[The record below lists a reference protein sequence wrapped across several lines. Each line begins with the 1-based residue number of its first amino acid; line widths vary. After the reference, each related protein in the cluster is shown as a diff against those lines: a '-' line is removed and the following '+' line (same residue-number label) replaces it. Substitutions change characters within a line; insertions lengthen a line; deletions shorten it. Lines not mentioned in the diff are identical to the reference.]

1 MLRHPAVSH
10 PDFCAQTDAS
20 ETWGCAAVLAP
31 HWLLWQWP
39 QEWRSIGIMAKELV
53 PIVFTCIVW
62 NPCLSKHHI
71 NFHCDNANLIIAI
84 NKGSSKDKLV
94 MHLLRCLSFFVAHF
108 DIYITASYLPGAIN
122 VTANHLSRGRFNKAF
137 QVTPTC
143 TLSCRPSTIP
153 HTAFQLVS
161 PRRLNWT
168 SPYFS
173 ELFQTTLSLI
183 YQKPCN

>member
-1 MLRHPAVSH
+1 MSRLNASFISDLLWWDTFLKYWNGASMLRHPAVSH
-10 PDFCAQTDAS
+10 PEFCAQTDAS
-20 ETWGCAAVLAP
+20 GTWGCAAVLAP

-71 NFHCDNANLIIAI
+71 NFHCDNANLVIAI

-94 MHLLRCLSFFVAHF
+94 MHLLRCLPFFVARF

-122 VTANHLSRGRFNKAF
+122 VTANHLSRGRFNKLFKLLLHVPYHADL
-137 QVTPTC
+137 QQYPTQ
-143 TLSCRPSTIP
+143 P
-153 HTAFQLVS
+153 
-161 PRRLNWT
+161 
-168 SPYFS
+168 FS
-173 ELFQTTLSLI
+173 
-183 YQKPCN
+183 